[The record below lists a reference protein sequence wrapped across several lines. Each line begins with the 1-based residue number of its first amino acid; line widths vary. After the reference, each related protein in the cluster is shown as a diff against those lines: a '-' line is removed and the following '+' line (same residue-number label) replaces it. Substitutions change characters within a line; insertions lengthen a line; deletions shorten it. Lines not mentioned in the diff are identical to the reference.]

1 MEIDLHKLFNENMT
15 LMIFT
20 VVSLGLL
27 LGRVKIGKIELGST
41 TGVLLVGLLFGHLGF
56 VASPTLGTFGFT
68 IFIFSVGLQAGPTFF
83 SVFRTDGLK
92 YFVLSIVVAVSGV
105 GIVMVLGGFMNLE
118 FGMNA
123 GILAGALTST
133 PTLVGAQ
140 DAIGT
145 LLEFPAGIT
154 AEKALQNLSVGYAI
168 TYIFGTIGLIAFIRY
183 IPVILKLDLPAEARK
198 LAVEQ
203 GFSRKQELAEGAS
216 YLPLIRAYKVPAKL
230 LGRTVAELRAVGDN
244 LVPLRIR
251 RKGKIIEAVNDA
263 VFEEGDILSLVTS
276 LKVHESRE
284 ADIGEEVLDP
294 ELLSYDITTKEI
306 VVIKSEFSGKSLK
319 ELGIAQNYG
328 CFVRALT
335 RANINLSIEDHVV
348 VNKGDRVSVTGE
360 AGHLDK
366 LAEQM
371 GRIESEE
378 TETDLFIFSVG
389 ILGGIMGGLVMLK
402 LGSVAIGLG
411 SAGGLLLIGILF
423 GYFRSMYPAFG
434 GVPKAARNIMME
446 FGLVLFM
453 AGVGLKAGSGIVEG
467 FMNAGPQLLLAGV
480 AITLLPVSV
489 GYIFGS
495 KVLKMNPAI
504 LLGSLTGAMTSTPSL
519 NVITSAAKSE
529 VPALGYAGTYTFANV
544 LLTFAGALLVRLL

>member
-1 MEIDLHKLFNENMT
+1 MEIDLHKLFNENMA

-68 IFIFSVGLQAGPTFF
+68 IFIFAVGLQAGPTFF

-92 YFVLSIVVAVSGV
+92 YFILSIVVAVSGV
-105 GIVMVLGGFMNLE
+105 GIVVLLGLVLDLE

-140 DAIGT
+140 DAIGSMASLPDGLAT
-145 LLEFPAGIT
+145 
-154 AEKALQNLSVGYAI
+154 EKALQNLSVGYAI
-168 TYIFGTIGLIAFIRY
+168 TYIFGTVGLIAFIRY
-183 IPVILKLDLPAEARK
+183 IPVLLKLDLPAEARK
-198 LAVEQ
+198 LAEEQ
-203 GFSRKQELAEGAS
+203 GFTRKTELSGEAKH
-216 YLPLIRAYKVPAKL
+216 LPLIRAYKIPAKFC
-230 LGRTVAELRAVGDN
+230 GRSVAELRAAGEN

-251 RKGKIIEAVNDA
+251 RNGKIIEAANDV
-263 VFEEGDILSLVTS
+263 VFEEADVLSLVTS
-276 LKVHESRE
+276 LKVHEDRE

-366 LAEQM
+366 LAERM

-378 TETDLFIFSVG
+378 TETDLFVFSVG
-389 ILGGIMGGLVMLK
+389 ILGGIMLGLVMLK
-402 LGSVAIGLG
+402 LGSVSIGLG
-411 SAGGLLLIGILF
+411 SAGGLLLVGILF

-434 GVPKAARNIMME
+434 GVPKAARNILME

-467 FMNAGPQLLLAGV
+467 FMNAGPQLLLAGIV
-480 AITLLPVSV
+480 ITLVPVSI
-489 GYIFGS
+489 GYFFGS

-504 LLGSLTGAMTSTPSL
+504 LLGSITGAMTSTPSL
-519 NVITSAAKSE
+519 NVVTSAAKSE